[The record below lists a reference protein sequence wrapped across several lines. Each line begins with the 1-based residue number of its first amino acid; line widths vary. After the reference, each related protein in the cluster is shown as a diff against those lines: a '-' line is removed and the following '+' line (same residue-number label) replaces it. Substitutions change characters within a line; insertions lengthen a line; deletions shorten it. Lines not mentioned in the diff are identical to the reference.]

1 MDSALRTHASPLRSH
16 LAQERSP
23 WTAHAAGAGHA
34 AVDAPAADVAAG
46 LWSGPD
52 VEHHAELRTTELCA
66 KGL

>member
-1 MDSALRTHASPLRSH
+1 MGR
-16 LAQERSP
+16 
-23 WTAHAAGAGHA
+23 AGHA

-66 KGL
+66 KGPNLAKRAESHARL